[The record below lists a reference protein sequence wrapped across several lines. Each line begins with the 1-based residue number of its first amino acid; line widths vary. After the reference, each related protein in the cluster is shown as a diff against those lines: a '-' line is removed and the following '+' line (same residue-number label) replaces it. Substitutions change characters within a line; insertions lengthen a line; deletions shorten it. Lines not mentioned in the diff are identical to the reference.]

1 MHPFDQIMLYHHPLP
16 ETVIKLAFTFSH
28 SVNEGNML
36 RNNAVCKQRG
46 VFTDELTHTSRTT
59 IAGRFVSLLVHMTT
73 QAITECGAISV
84 QLHSG
89 DHSYQ
94 EVLGNSVSSKKLST

>member
-1 MHPFDQIMLYHHPLP
+1 MQCANSK
-16 ETVIKLAFTFSH
+16 T
-28 SVNEGNML
+28 G
-36 RNNAVCKQRG
+36 KQRG

-84 QLHSG
+84 PLHSG
-89 DHSYQ
+89 DYSYQ
-94 EVLGNSVSSKKLST
+94 EEVLGNSVSSKNLST